1 MSIPISYQS
10 ISQLAE
16 IIRALKPLGV
26 SLDYA
31 GNGIFSKTDMNQLSE
46 DLINSANLK
55 DVQYVLDD
63 ISSIDPDSL
72 GLIASLHMENEQK
85 DTDIQRQNMKL
96 LFSVL
101 IDNDIEITETILE
114 NDDTFFNYYQKNPS
128 PEITNLFIRNVTFF
142 SPYVLK
148 KYDMFKVI
156 VQHLDRNDFYAKVK
170 SMDADEKYEELYMK
184 GYDKAAKKRA
194 VDVSL
199 GLGYAQMDNQVQS
212 TIPTLVLQ
220 QIVDESADLSGMP
233 AWQVYQI
240 VKHINEGTT
249 DKTIRLGVENK
260 FADVK
265 EEAIKIGRLGLPDD
279 FQDAEE

>member
-1 MSIPISYQS
+1 
-10 ISQLAE
+10 L
-16 IIRALKPLGV
+16 
-26 SLDYA
+26 
-31 GNGIFSKTDMNQLSE
+31 E
-46 DLINSANLK
+46 DILP
-55 DVQYVLDD
+55 
-63 ISSIDPDSL
+63 IDPDGL
-72 GLIASLHMENEQK
+72 CLIANLHMMKEQK
-85 DTDIQRQNMKL
+85 DTDVQRQNMKL
-96 LFSVL
+96 LLSML
-101 IDNDIEITETILE
+101 MDNDIDITETILE

-128 PEITNLFIRNVTFF
+128 PELTNLFIRNVTFF

-184 GYDKAAKKRA
+184 EYDTTAKKRA

>member
-1 MSIPISYQS
+1 M
-10 ISQLAE
+10 
-16 IIRALKPLGV
+16 KPLGI

-31 GNGIFSKTDMNQLSE
+31 SNETDYNHLSNV
-46 DLINSANLK
+46 LINSANLK

-63 ISSIDPDSL
+63 ILHIDPEAI
-72 GLIASLHMENEQK
+72 GLIAHLHIMKDRK

-96 LFSVL
+96 LLSML
-101 IDNDIEITETILE
+101 MDNDIDISE
-114 NDDTFFNYYQKNPS
+114 NVGDDGDSFFEYYQKNPS

-142 SPYVLK
+142 SPYDLER
-148 KYDMFKVI
+148 YDMFKVI

-170 SMDADEKYEELYMK
+170 SMDADEEYEELYMK
-184 GYDKAAKKRA
+184 GYDTTAKKRA

-220 QIVDESADLSGMP
+220 QIVNESADLSGMP

-249 DKTIRLGVENK
+249 NKTIRLGVENK
-260 FADVK
+260 FQDVK

>member
-16 IIRALKPLGV
+16 IIRVLKPLGV

-63 ISSIDPDSL
+63 ILHIDPDAI
-72 GLIASLHMENEQK
+72 GLIASLHIMKDRK

-96 LFSVL
+96 LLSML
-101 IDNDIEITETILE
+101 MDNDIDITE
-114 NDDTFFNYYQKNPS
+114 DDGDSFFEYYQKNPS
-128 PEITNLFIRNVTFF
+128 PEITNLFIHNVTFF
-142 SPYVLK
+142 SPYDLER
-148 KYDMFKVI
+148 YDMFKVI
-156 VQHLDRNDFYAKVK
+156 VQHLDRDDFYAKVK
-170 SMDADEKYEELYMK
+170 SIDYEEEYEELYMK
-184 GYDKAAKKRA
+184 GYDTAAKKRA

-220 QIVDESADLSGMP
+220 QIVNETADLSGMP

-260 FADVK
+260 FADAK

>member
-1 MSIPISYQS
+1 
-10 ISQLAE
+10 
-16 IIRALKPLGV
+16 
-26 SLDYA
+26 
-31 GNGIFSKTDMNQLSE
+31 
-46 DLINSANLK
+46 
-55 DVQYVLDD
+55 
-63 ISSIDPDSL
+63 
-72 GLIASLHMENEQK
+72 
-85 DTDIQRQNMKL
+85 
-96 LFSVL
+96 
-101 IDNDIEITETILE
+101 
-114 NDDTFFNYYQKNPS
+114 
-128 PEITNLFIRNVTFF
+128 
-142 SPYVLK
+142 
-148 KYDMFKVI
+148 
-156 VQHLDRNDFYAKVK
+156 
-170 SMDADEKYEELYMK
+170 MK

-260 FADVK
+260 FADAK
-265 EEAIKIGRLGLPDD
+265 EEAIKIGRLGLPSN